1 MIRALEES
9 NPFYNATEQI
19 SDFVEMLHGK
29 NVYGKYKGCVVVCK
43 KDKSNFKHL
52 KWINVTKDYN
62 TLKTALEEC
71 QGKKDIYI
79 NINPFKNYKRE
90 RENVYQLKFLY
101 ADLDVKIIEKKERV
115 I

>member
-71 QGKKDIYI
+71 QGKRIYI
-79 NINPFKNYKRE
+79 LI
-90 RENVYQLKFLY
+90 LIL
-101 ADLDVKIIEKKERV
+101 LKIINVKEKTC
-115 I
+115 ISLNFCMQI